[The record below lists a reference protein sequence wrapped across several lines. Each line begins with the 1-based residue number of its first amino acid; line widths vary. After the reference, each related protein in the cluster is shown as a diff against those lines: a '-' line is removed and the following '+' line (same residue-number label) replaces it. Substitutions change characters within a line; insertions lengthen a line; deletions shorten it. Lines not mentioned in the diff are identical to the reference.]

1 MIKILL
7 WVECGPYV
15 VYGKR
20 EQEMDPHPSYM
31 KELYEGMEERKLV

>member
-1 MIKILL
+1 MGMGDWYLSTNQLRRIWEMIKILL

-20 EQEMDPHPSYM
+20 E
-31 KELYEGMEERKLV
+31 